1 MERNVIR
8 QRVREGL
15 KAARARGRK
24 GGRPRIM
31 TVEKLRYA
39 QHLMADRTRSI
50 PSICKELG
58 NVPAS
63 TLYHYL
69 HADGALKEPGQKLL
83 QP

>member
-1 MERNVIR
+1 
-8 QRVREGL
+8 
-15 KAARARGRK
+15 
-24 GGRPRIM
+24 M

-83 QP
+83 AS